1 MDLWAKEQIIITAEM
16 RAQAAVIPR
25 RRRLALAL
33 GCGLLS
39 SWIAPAGMAAVGCIT
54 STDWAEQLRRDLD
67 MMARQLSQTL
77 RPWIV
82 PNRIFL
88 PETYGAAEGALA
100 TPAIQAAID
109 ACAAAGGGVVRLAA
123 GDYVSG
129 TIVLRSGVMLEVA
142 RGCRLL
148 GSTDLKD
155 YPDHQAHRLTVM
167 DSNMGMNQSLIF
179 AENCERIGIRGTGT
193 IDGRGS
199 QINFPGEDTP
209 GATPGRPF
217 LIRMLDCNSVVIADI
232 RLKDSPCWMQNYLN
246 CEDLLIDGIHVENQ
260 ANHNNDGID
269 IDGCRRVIVRNSF
282 INSEDDGLCFK
293 GASQRPTENVLVEN
307 SQFFSSC
314 NALKFGTDS
323 QGDFRNILVRNVVV
337 GGASNE
343 MRSFH
348 RRKADGGISWET
360 VDGGTV
366 ERVLVHDAHIVRSES
381 PLFLCIGHRGRV
393 RPGQPAPMPGT
404 MRYIVFDRI
413 TGDDNGMRG
422 SFFTGFEDKPIE
434 HMLLRDIHI
443 AMSGATEAAVNP
455 SNIPEIRTEYPDP
468 HMFAKVMPAYGL
480 WARHVR
486 HLNLLRVRFT
496 GASNDGRPMI
506 LADSD
511 ASVRSLVKEKQSDC
525 RPQSA

>member
-1 MDLWAKEQIIITAEM
+1 
-16 RAQAAVIPR
+16 
-25 RRRLALAL
+25 
-33 GCGLLS
+33 
-39 SWIAPAGMAAVGCIT
+39 
-54 STDWAEQLRRDLD
+54 
-67 MMARQLSQTL
+67 
-77 RPWIV
+77 V
-82 PNRIFL
+82 PERIFQ
-88 PETYGAAEGALA
+88 PESYGAAAGTLA
-100 TPAIQAAID
+100 TAAIQGAID
-109 ACAAAGGGVVRLAA
+109 ACAAAGGGVVRLAK

-142 RGCRLL
+142 EGCRLL

-155 YPDHQAHRLTVM
+155 YPDHQAQRLTVM

-179 AENCERIGIRGTGT
+179 AENCERIGIRGAGT
-193 IDGRGS
+193 IDGQGS
-199 QINFPGEDTP
+199 QNNFPGEVSP
-209 GATPGRPF
+209 HATPGRPF
-217 LIRMLDCNSVVIADI
+217 LIRMLDCKNVVIANI
-232 RLKDSPCWMQNYLN
+232 HLKDAPCWMQNYLN

-293 GASQRPTENVLVEN
+293 GASQRPTDNVLVEN

-323 QGDFRNILVRNVVV
+323 QGDFRNILVRNVVL
-337 GGASNE
+337 GGASSE

-393 RPGQPAPMPGT
+393 RPEQPPPAPGI

-413 TGDDNGMRG
+413 SGEDNGMRG
-422 SFFTGFEDKPIE
+422 SFFTGFEERAIE
-434 HMLLRDIHI
+434 HVLLRDVHI
-443 AMSGATEAAVNP
+443 AMAGATEAAINP
-455 SNIPEIRTEYPDP
+455 ANIPEIRTEYPDP

-480 WARHVR
+480 WARHVS
-486 HLNLLRVRFT
+486 HLNLLRVRFV
-496 GASNDGRPMI
+496 GASNDKRPMI
-506 LADSD
+506 LADVDTDMSCL
-511 ASVRSLVKEKQSDC
+511 AS
-525 RPQSA
+525 